1 MESTWVLAESKID
14 VKRTWEMR
22 NALRVR
28 NFASSIVLVGDLA
41 TKVLLDKGHKKTLT
55 VLLNTYDHTSK
66 INGVITPDSIMSHCG
81 WYVDKSY
88 KESHE
93 EKCERCTEVMQ
104 THKEIRSEA
113 QQRIQHEVN
122 TLNNQNAQAEVNDVR
137 ITKERGEDFVR
148 VKPPKA
154 KDDSKATIGR
164 PRKVYSLEEKQN
176 ALNVLKRTN
185 SITKTCEIT
194 GISRRAVSHWRN
206 DNLLNKEGT
215 KNYRYSPEEKELVED
230 LLHENLGNIALTC
243 LMTGVDDN
251 TMTRWLYK
259 GEIKPYEGEDA
270 HVKSNR
276 GNEYSSEEKQK
287 AIDLFHET
295 GSVHE
300 VSKATGIPDPTIH
313 GWIGPEVKY
322 DRLSIEELN
331 DKYEYHM
338 NQADL
343 IDRIK
348 AEKEAKHSESLLKI
362 SQLEAFLKTTIDD
375 GMEQLA
381 KLKKEI
387 E

>member
-14 VKRTWEMR
+14 IKRTWEMR
-22 NALRVR
+22 NALRER
-28 NFASSIVLVGDLA
+28 NFASSIVLVGDLK
-41 TKVLLDKGHKKTLT
+41 TKVLLDKSHKKTLT

-66 INGVITPDSIMSHCG
+66 INNVITPDSIMSHCG

-88 KESHE
+88 KAAHE
-93 EKCERCTEVMQ
+93 KKCDRCTEVMQ
-104 THKEIRSEA
+104 PNKEIRSEA

-122 TLNNQNAQAEVNDVR
+122 TLNNQNAQAEVNDVTF
-137 ITKERGEDFVR
+137 TKERGEDFVR
-148 VKPPKA
+148 VQPPKA

-215 KNYRYSPEEKELVED
+215 KNYRYSPEEKKLVED
-230 LLHENLGNIALTC
+230 LLHENLGNITLTC

-259 GEIKPYEGEDA
+259 DEIKPYEGEDA
-270 HVKSNR
+270 YVKSNR
-276 GNEYSSEEKQK
+276 GNEYDSEKKQK
-287 AIDLFHET
+287 AIDMYHEI
-295 GSVHE
+295 GRIHE
-300 VSKATGIPDPTIH
+300 VSKATGIPDSTLH
-313 GWIGPEVKY
+313 AWIPPETKY
-322 DRLSIEELN
+322 EKLSIEELN

-348 AEKEAKHSESLLKI
+348 TEKEAKHSESLEKI
-362 SQLEAFLKTTIDD
+362 NILEDFLKD

>member
-14 VKRTWEMR
+14 IKRTWEMR
-22 NALRVR
+22 NALRER

-113 QQRIQHEVN
+113 QQRLQHEVN
-122 TLNNQNAQAEVNDVR
+122 TLNNQNAQAEVNDVT

-148 VKPPKA
+148 VTPKKPV
-154 KDDSKATIGR
+154 GR
-164 PRKVYSLEEKQN
+164 PQQRKNYNLKEKQN
-176 ALNVLKRTN
+176 ALHVVQQTG
-185 SITKTCEIT
+185 SIAKASEIT
-194 GISRRAVSHWRN
+194 GISRRAISHWKN
-206 DNLLNKEGT
+206 DNLINKKGT
-215 KNYRYSPEEKELVED
+215 PGYRYSKEEKQLVEM
-230 LLHENLGNIALTC
+230 LLYENLGNVTLTC
-243 LMTGVDDN
+243 LITGVDSN
-251 TMTRWLYK
+251 TVNRWIHN
-259 GEIKPYEGEDA
+259 GDIQPYDGDDA
-270 HVKSNR
+270 YVKLNR
-276 GNEYSSEEKQK
+276 GKAYTPERKQE
-287 AIDLFHET
+287 AVDLFHET

-300 VSKATGIPDPTIH
+300 VSKAVGIPDSTIH
-313 GWIGPEVKY
+313 GWIEPDVRY